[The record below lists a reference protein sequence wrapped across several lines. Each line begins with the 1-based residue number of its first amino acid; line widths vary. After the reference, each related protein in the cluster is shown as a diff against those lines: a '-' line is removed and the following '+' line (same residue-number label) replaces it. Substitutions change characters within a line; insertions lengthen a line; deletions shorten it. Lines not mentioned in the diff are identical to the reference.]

1 GALNTHSG
9 LFNRLMWMQQQYE
22 LTPDDRVLQKT
33 PFSFDVSVWEFF
45 WPVMT
50 GARLVFA
57 KPGGHQD
64 RSYLIELINTA
75 QITTCHFVPS
85 MLHAFL
91 DDPEVATCRSLRQ
104 VMSSGEAL
112 SYELQQ
118 RFFERL
124 GARLHNLYGPT
135 EAAIDVTFWEC
146 GANEERSVPIGRP
159 IANTEIYLLDRGLQP
174 VPVGA
179 PGDLYIGGVGLAR
192 VYHRRPDLTAQQFIP
207 HPFSQ
212 TPSRRLYKTG
222 DLARFRTD
230 GAIEYIGRSDHQVK
244 IRGFRIEL
252 GEIEAALR
260 DCENVKDLIVQTQQD
275 SRGDVM
281 LIAYIVYDHEPAPK
295 PADIREFLK
304 HKLPEHMVP
313 AAFVMM
319 SSFPLTANGKVNRR
333 ALATMR
339 PEKLEAERTY
349 VAPRT
354 PIELRLVAI
363 WEEVFNVRPI
373 GVEDS
378 FFDLGGHSILAL
390 RLMAQVQK
398 EFGQNL
404 PLSTLSE
411 AGDIAHLAEI
421 INRQGSATP
430 ASPIVPIQ
438 PKGSKSPIFCVH
450 PLGGHVMRYYELA
463 QLLGT
468 DQPFYGVQG
477 RDMTDIGEDYESLEE
492 MARAYV
498 KAMRETQP
506 VGPYQLGGYSFGSFV
521 AFEMAQ
527 QLMRAGEEVSLLF
540 LLDTWSPSI
549 LRLLPEF
556 DKDALLLNVVAK
568 EVAMR
573 MGKTDFEVSVTELE
587 AREGD
592 AQLSFFLEQVRKGGL
607 LTDAISDDVG
617 MAYLR
622 RLLTGIRTR
631 GAAWRN
637 YEADVYPGKITVI
650 RCIEQEPFLYNTL
663 AEFGADVEDP
673 TAGWRW
679 LSEEPVEVHFVPGY
693 HERMMMEPSV
703 SEVAKVLSECIE
715 RPFIPV
721 KSESGIAARVLGYF
735 RR

>member
-1 GALNTHSG
+1 
-9 LFNRLMWMQQQYE
+9 
-22 LTPDDRVLQKT
+22 
-33 PFSFDVSVWEFF
+33 
-45 WPVMT
+45 
-50 GARLVFA
+50 
-57 KPGGHQD
+57 
-64 RSYLIELINTA
+64 
-75 QITTCHFVPS
+75 
-85 MLHAFL
+85 
-91 DDPEVATCRSLRQ
+91 
-104 VMSSGEAL
+104 MSSGEAL
-112 SYELQQ
+112 SYDLQQ

-124 GARLHNLYGPT
+124 NAKLHNLYGPT

-146 GANEERSVPIGRP
+146 VANEERSVPIGRP
-159 IANTEIYLLDRGLQP
+159 IANTEIYLLDPSLQS
-174 VPVGA
+174 VPVGG
-179 PGDLYIGGVGLAR
+179 PGELYIGGVGLAR
-192 VYHRRPDLTAQQFIP
+192 AYHHRPDLTAQQFIP
-207 HPFSQ
+207 HPFSLDS
-212 TPSRRLYKTG
+212 SRRLYKTG
-222 DLARFRTD
+222 DLARFRSD

-281 LIAYIVYDHEPAPK
+281 LVAYIVYDHEPAPK

-304 HKLPEHMVP
+304 HKLPEYMVP

-339 PEKLEAERTY
+339 PEKLEVERAY
-349 VAPRT
+349 VPPRT
-354 PIELRLVAI
+354 AVELRLVAI
-363 WEEVFNVRPI
+363 WEEVFNVHPI

-404 PLSTLSE
+404 PLSTLNE

-421 INRQGSATP
+421 INRQGAVP
-430 ASPIVPIQ
+430 YASPIVPIQ
-438 PKGSKSPIFCVH
+438 PKGSKPPIFCVH
-450 PLGGHVMRYYELA
+450 PLGGHVLRYYELA

-468 DQPFYGVQG
+468 EQPFYGVQG
-477 RDMTDIGEDYESLEE
+477 RDMVDIGEDYQSLEE

-549 LRLLPEF
+549 LRLLPEL
-556 DKDALLLNVVAK
+556 DKDAVLLNVVAK

-573 MGKTDFEVSVTELE
+573 MGRTDFEVSVSELE

-607 LTDAISDDVG
+607 LTDAIPDDIG

-631 GAAWRN
+631 GASWRN

-679 LSEEPVEVHFVPGY
+679 LSEEPVEVHFVSGY
-693 HERMMMEPSV
+693 HERMMMQPSV
-703 SEVAKVLSECIE
+703 GEVAKVLTECIE
-715 RPFIPV
+715 KPFVPL
-721 KSESGIAARVLGYF
+721 KSEPGIANRVMSYF